1 MLSVAPRE
9 GAWRGHSH
17 YSDSGR
23 QEMMTDDSASVAPL
37 PRAPLTTSVSL
48 ALRGRQNH
56 NTCCCP
62 FSQRCQEPRPEKR
75 RELGHKGKKKGIN
88 GPFKHG
94 APCGPVCMT
103 CHIQL
108 TTGLTTET
116 NQKGVG
122 SPKQSDLFGAGRTK
136 SGEGCAVWKVLLDSS
151 KPRKGREMKTLIMAW
166 GSRYVNMSSQVD
178 FSIPLQKTIFRN
190 DTHHLLST
198 YYIPGEAH
206 VEGSEGCFQTTASK
220 ELKPSAQQPVRNWIQ
235 LTTT

>member
-37 PRAPLTTSVSL
+37 PRAPLTTSVSQ

-108 TTGLTTET
+108 NTGLTTET

-136 SGEGCAVWKVLLDSS
+136 SGEGCAVGKVLLDSS

-166 GSRYVNMSSQVD
+166 GSRY
-178 FSIPLQKTIFRN
+178 IPSRGITG
-190 DTHHLLST
+190 S
-198 YYIPGEAH
+198 YGEAH
-206 VEGSEGCFQTTASK
+206 VEGSEGRFQTTASK
-220 ELKPSAQQPVRNWIQ
+220 ELKPPAQQPVRNWIQ